1 MTNKIP
7 HKYTVDMTNI
17 IKGLDLVNRVPEEL
31 TEVHNIVEEAVNN
44 TIPKKKKC
52 KKTKWLSDKE
62 GKLVVFTKSRG
73 KKRSKKQGRKGKVHS
88 LNAEF
93 HRIARR
99 DNAFFNELCK
109 ETEKN

>member
-1 MTNKIP
+1 
-7 HKYTVDMTNI
+7 MTNI

-31 TEVHNIVEEAVNN
+31 TEVHHIVEEAVNN

-93 HRIARR
+93 HRIAKR